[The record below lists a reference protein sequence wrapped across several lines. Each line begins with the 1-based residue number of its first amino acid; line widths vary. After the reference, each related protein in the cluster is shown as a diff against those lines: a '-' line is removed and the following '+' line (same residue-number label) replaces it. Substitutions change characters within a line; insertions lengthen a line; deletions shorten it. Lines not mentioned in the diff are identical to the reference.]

1 MNKQDERAVESM
13 CRCGLSLDA
22 IVTCFPQFTKKE
34 IKTIFDR
41 VKEGPEDQSDDSN
54 QISMNCS

>member
-1 MNKQDERAVESM
+1 MNKQDERVVESM

-34 IKTIFDR
+34 IRTIYDR
-41 VKEGPEDQSDDSN
+41 IHEAPYDSGEDGN